1 MGVKGALSTTNAI
14 LTHTIIAFNVNI
26 VNSIIKYMKTFKLK
40 PKQIPKKLVHLSDS
54 PDHLYIKTELDN
66 PIDLFK
72 LPSVA
77 IVGSR
82 KLTSYGKAVTEK
94 VVSDLVA
101 KGVVIVSGLAL
112 GIDSVAHQ
120 QALKS
125 NGLTIAILP
134 CGVNNIY
141 PRSHLNLANQIAKDG
156 ALISEYQPDEKIAY
170 KRNFIARNRIIAG
183 LSDIIVIPEA
193 AKGSG
198 SLHTAQ
204 FGIDLG
210 IDIFAAPGPIFSPDS
225 EGTNN
230 LIKTG
235 ANLLNDSA
243 EILNLLGLENRHI
256 QKKLPL
262 LENEEQMNIAKVLI
276 KGQAN
281 FESLLETTKMTS
293 SNLNS
298 TLSYLEIMGVV
309 RNVGNNT
316 WELI

>member
-1 MGVKGALSTTNAI
+1 LGVKGALSTTNAI

-26 VNSIIKYMKTFKLK
+26 VNSIIKYMKIVKLK
-40 PKQIPKKLVHLSDS
+40 TSQIPKRINQLNDCPEYLN
-54 PDHLYIKTELDN
+54 IKTELVD
-66 PIDLFK
+66 PLELFK
-72 LPSVA
+72 LPAVA

-82 KLTSYGKAVTEK
+82 KLTAYGKAVTEK
-94 VVSDLVA
+94 IVAELVA

-120 QALKS
+120 QAINNRGK
-125 NGLTIAILP
+125 TIAVLP

-141 PRSHLNLANQIAKDG
+141 PRSHLNIASQIAKEG
-156 ALISEYQPDEKIAY
+156 ALISEYHPDEKVAY
-170 KRNFIARNRIIAG
+170 KHNFIARNRIIAG

-210 IDIFAAPGPIFSPDS
+210 IDIFAVPGPIFSPNS

-230 LIKTG
+230 LIKSG
-235 ANLLNDSA
+235 AYLLNSKEELLSKLGFDSTKK
-243 EILNLLGLENRHI
+243 

-262 LENEEQMNIAKVLI
+262 LDSPEQMNIAKVLLR
-276 KGQAN
+276 GPAH
-281 FESLLETTKMTS
+281 FEYLLEKTKMPS
-293 SNLNS
+293 SDLNS
-298 TLSYLEIMGVV
+298 NLSYLEIMGVV
-309 RNVGNNT
+309 RNVGNNN

>member
-40 PKQIPKKLVHLSDS
+40 PKQIPKKLPHLSDS
-54 PDHLYIKTELDN
+54 PEHLYIKTELDN
-66 PIDLFK
+66 PLDMFK

-77 IVGSR
+77 VIGSR
-82 KLTSYGKAVTEK
+82 KLTTYGKAVTEK
-94 VVSDLVA
+94 VVTELVA

-120 QALKS
+120 QALKE
-125 NGLTIAILP
+125 NGLTIAVLP
-134 CGVNNIY
+134 CGVNHIY
-141 PRSHLNLANQIAKDG
+141 PRSHLYLANQIIKAG
-156 ALISEYQPDEKIAY
+156 ALISEYPPDDAVAY
-170 KRNFIARNRIIAG
+170 KQNFIARNRIIAG

-210 IDIFAAPGPIFSPDS
+210 IDIFAAPGPIFSPNS
-225 EGTNN
+225 EGTNS
-230 LIKTG
+230 LIKSG

-243 EILNLLGLENRHI
+243 EILNMLGLNSRNI
-256 QKKLPL
+256 QKELPL

-276 KGQAN
+276 KGATN
-281 FESLLETTKMTS
+281 FESLLEATKMS
-293 SNLNS
+293 PSNLNS
-298 TLSYLEIMGVV
+298 TLSYLEIMGIV